1 MNPDFLGSYF
11 WNWWSLPYWL
21 SFVASLIVTILLVVK
36 KREGTVQLFIV
47 AAILIT
53 FNTLVSSLA
62 ACTLDPDLWLKFI
75 ASTVITGP
83 LAISIIFHYSFSL
96 LIKEPTIKGM
106 ILEHKR
112 ILIVYL
118 VPLVLISMVLI
129 VPELLWPEVVL
140 VPERSNY
147 GIYGT
152 TPARISY
159 IWSIY
164 NFYQGLML
172 FLVTIN
178 FFRIYRHTVGLE
190 RKQAAYFIL
199 AALVPAIA
207 LTIVGFIQYLGFPNK
222 LELSTVAVAIAMSII
237 AIGVLRAQLFDIEL
251 IVSKSVK
258 YTLLNILLAYVFVIS
273 REILTPLISDIFFS
287 GSQVAMLLAGFM
299 VVTLFTPIKNATSS
313 ITAKLLPAD
322 RPQRLTTD
330 NLELYRRQ
338 LEIAWT
344 DKTITEKEQMMLD
357 ALKSSFGISP
367 EDHNRLKRE
376 VLRNS
381 NQIK

>member
-21 SFVASLIVTILLVVK
+21 AFIASLIVMILLVVK
-36 KREGTVQLFIV
+36 NREGKVQLFII
-47 AAILIT
+47 AAFLVTINT
-53 FNTLVSSLA
+53 FVSSLA
-62 ACTLDPDLWLKFI
+62 ACTLDPDLWLIFV
-75 ASTVITGP
+75 AGTVITGP
-83 LAISIIFHYSFSL
+83 LAISFVFHFSYSL
-96 LIKEPTIKGM
+96 LIKEPTVKGT

-118 VPLVLISMVLI
+118 VPLVQISMVI
-129 VPELLWPEVVL
+129 IDPEFLWPEVVL
-140 VPERSNY
+140 VPKGSNY
-147 GIYGT
+147 GIYSST
-152 TPARISY
+152 SPRISY
-159 IWSIY
+159 IWTIH

-178 FFRIYRHTVGLE
+178 FFRIYRQTAGLK

-199 AALVPAIA
+199 AALAPAIA
-207 LTIVGFIQYLGFPNK
+207 LTITGFIQYLGFPNK

-237 AIGVLRAQLFDIEL
+237 TLGILRAQLFNIEL

-258 YTLLNILLAYVFVIS
+258 YTLMNILLAYVFVIS

-299 VVTLFTPIKNATSS
+299 VVTLFAPIKNATSS
-313 ITAKLLPAD
+313 ITAKLFPVD
-322 RPQRLTTD
+322 KPQSLTTE

-338 LEIAWT
+338 LELAWT
-344 DKTITEKEQMMLD
+344 DKNITEKEQMMLD
-357 ALKSSFGISP
+357 TLKLSLGISS
-367 EDHNRLKRE
+367 EDHDRLKRD
-376 VLRNS
+376 VCR
-381 NQIK
+381 

>member
-11 WNWWSLPYWL
+11 WNWWSLPYWI
-21 SFVASLIVTILLVVK
+21 SFVASLIVMILLVVK

-47 AAILIT
+47 AAFLIT
-53 FNTLVSSLA
+53 INTLVSSLA
-62 ACTLDPDLWLKFI
+62 ASTLDPDLWLIFI
-75 ASTVITGP
+75 AGTVITGP

-96 LIKEPTIKGM
+96 LIKEPTVKGT
-106 ILEHKR
+106 ILDHKR

-118 VPLVLISMVLI
+118 VPLALISMVLI
-129 VPELLWPEVVL
+129 DPELLWPKVVVIPDL
-140 VPERSNY
+140 TNY
-147 GIYGT
+147 GIYGST
-152 TPARISY
+152 NTRIPY
-159 IWSIY
+159 LWTIY
-164 NFYQGLML
+164 NFYQGIML

-178 FFRIYRHTVGLE
+178 FFRIFRQTVGLE
-190 RKQAAYFIL
+190 RRQAAYFIL

-207 LTIVGFIQYLGFPNK
+207 LTITGFIQYIGFPIK
-222 LELSTVAVAIAMSII
+222 LELSTVAVSIAMSII
-237 AIGVLRAQLFDIEL
+237 TFGIFKAQLFDIEL

-258 YTLLNILLAYVFVIS
+258 YTLLNILLTYVFVIS
-273 REILTPLISDIFFS
+273 REFLTPLISDIFFS

-313 ITAKLLPAD
+313 ITAKLLPVD
-322 RPQRLTTD
+322 RPLSLTTE

-344 DKTITEKEQMMLD
+344 DEKITQKEQMMLD
-357 ALKSSFGISP
+357 TLRSSFGISL

-376 VLRNS
+376 VLRDS
-381 NQIK
+381 NQK

>member
-1 MNPDFLGSYF
+1 MNPDFLGSYY

-21 SFVASLIVTILLVVK
+21 AFVASLIVTILLVVK
-36 KREGTVQLFIV
+36 MREGTVKLFII
-47 AAILIT
+47 AAFLVTI
-53 FNTLVSSLA
+53 NTLVSSLA
-62 ACTLDPDLWLKFI
+62 ASTLDPDLWLIFI

-118 VPLVLISMVLI
+118 GPLALISMVLI

-140 VPERSNY
+140 IPEWSNY

-152 TPARISY
+152 IPARISH
-159 IWSIY
+159 IWTIY

-172 FLVTIN
+172 FLVTII
-178 FFRIYRHTVGLE
+178 FFRIYRQTVGLE

-207 LTIVGFIQYLGFPNK
+207 LTITGFIQYLGFPFK
-222 LELSTVAVAIAMSII
+222 LAISTVAVAITMSII
-237 AIGVLRAQLFDIEL
+237 TIGILRAQLFDIEL

-273 REILTPLISDIFFS
+273 REILTPFISDIFFS

-313 ITAKLLPAD
+313 ITAKLLPVD
-322 RPQRLTTD
+322 RPQSLTTE

-344 DKTITEKEQMMLD
+344 DETITEKEQMMLD
-357 ALKSSFGISP
+357 ALKFSLGISP
-367 EDHNRLKRE
+367 EDHDRLKRE
-376 VLRNS
+376 VFKQQS
-381 NQIK
+381 EIK